1 MLPTSFLQL
10 AQFLLPLSISAS
22 AALASDSSHSSHF
35 QVSTYG
41 SGLTY
46 SAASESED
54 GATVVSTGDNNFY
67 TVNITL
73 GGVDFVVLLDTG
85 SSDLWV
91 NTTGRDLQLTN
102 TTDVKINVGYGIGS
116 VSGYAAFA
124 DMTLGDFKIPSQIF
138 INPTEI
144 TDFNTSDK
152 HDGIM
157 GMAFDSSSIYNTVS
171 RVWGVEAANELATSP
186 ITSLFADN
194 PTAPNNFDV
203 KLARTS
209 TLEDKADGIFI
220 ISEHDEN
227 FQHVTLAPKLPAVNT
242 DHWNIAM
249 DAMLVNGI
257 AFAFNQSRIEGVPDG
272 KVAASLDTG
281 YSHPPLPGPAVDAIY
296 STIPGAVFLGERGGN
311 SWMVPCDAATNLTFV
326 FGDQE
331 FPVHP
336 LDLTYPYLINMN
348 GKNMTACLNAY
359 KYTFLDPENFIGFDF
374 VLGDSFLRNVYAS
387 FDYSDFYPGNNTVS
401 APFIQLLSTT
411 NASSMWDEFRTE
423 RAAALA
429 KLPPAVDPAEA
440 VKYINENLSQS
451 NGTSTT
457 TVAGAAA
464 ATSGSSSPSDGSWG
478 QKYGMIALALLGAN
492 LLIGLVLLGVTVTM
506 CVRSAKGRRE
516 ARYQPVRFKEAAGE
530 PDYERGSLKYSD

>member
-1 MLPTSFLQL
+1 MLPTSLLQL

-22 AALASDSSHSSHF
+22 AALAGDSSHASHF
-35 QVSTYG
+35 RVSTYG
-41 SGLTY
+41 SGVRY
-46 SAASESED
+46 AAANESE
-54 GATVVSTGDNNFY
+54 GSGNVISTGDNLAY

-102 TTDVKINVGYGIGS
+102 TTDLKVDIGYGKGS
-116 VSGYAAFA
+116 LSGYVAFA
-124 DMTLGDFKIPSQIF
+124 DMTLGDFKIPGQAF
-138 INPTEI
+138 VDPTELH
-144 TDFNTSDK
+144 DFSLIGF
-152 HDGIM
+152 DGIM
-157 GMAFDSSSIYNTVS
+157 GMAFDSASIHNTVS
-171 RVWGVEAANELATSP
+171 RAWGPEAANQLATAP

-203 KLARTS
+203 QLARSS
-209 TLEDKADGIFI
+209 TLEDEADGVFI
-220 ISEHDEN
+220 ISEHDKN
-227 FQHVTLAPKLPAVNT
+227 FQPVALAPKLPTVNT
-242 DHWNIAM
+242 DHWSIAM

-257 AFAFNQSRIEGVPDG
+257 PFAFNQSRIEGVPNG
-272 KVAASLDTG
+272 KIAATLDTG
-281 YSHPPLPGPAVDAIY
+281 FSFPPLPGPAVDAICD
-296 STIPGAVFLGERGGN
+296 STIPGAVFIGGGEN
-311 SWMVPCDAATNLTFV
+311 VWMVPCDAATNLTFV

-331 FPVHP
+331 FPIHP
-336 LDLTYPYLINMN
+336 LDLTFPYVFNTNGMN
-348 GKNMTACLNAY
+348 ATVCLNTY
-359 KYTFLDPENFIGFDF
+359 QYLTLDPNNFVGFDII
-374 VLGDSFLRNVYAS
+374 LGDAFLRNVYAS

-401 APFIQLLSTT
+401 SPFVQLLSTT
-411 NASSMWDEFRTE
+411 NTSSMWDEFHTE

-429 KLPPAVDPAEA
+429 ELPAAIDPAVLL
-440 VKYINENLSQS
+440 KYATDTSSQS
-451 NGTSTT
+451 NGTSAN

-464 ATSGSSSPSDGSWG
+464 ANSDPSGSSDDSWSK
-478 QKYGMIALALLGAN
+478 KYGMIALVLLGAN